1 MRGASQD
8 RLNVFV
14 GATPTVQACRVLG
27 LFAHPDDEIFCAGGT
42 LARLA
47 ESGATTAVVS
57 LTRGETGQIHDADV
71 ATRRTLGAVR
81 VGELAAA
88 ASALGVG
95 RATCFDLGDGRL
107 EERTGD
113 VVQLVRTI
121 LGEFAPHTVITFG
134 PDGAFGHPDHIT
146 SCTAT
151 LELAPTMDRPPR
163 IVHARFPS
171 REQLL
176 VDELVSWLTSTES
189 RFDGTVAFGHALKL
203 FADGSSMLGFAAD
216 HLAVEWFPAG
226 SFVIEQGE
234 PASQLFCILSGSVE
248 IVRERPDGKLE
259 RRDVVGAGSFVGED
273 GLATARP
280 RNAHVI
286 ARDDMTCLV
295 LARRPMSRSAG
306 RGAEATGTSAHSV
319 RNAPAPATGDW
330 FTVDVTSTLDRKV
343 AALAAHRSQ
352 YAMEADLLP
361 RSLLAPA
368 AG

>member
-1 MRGASQD
+1 MSEAPQD

-14 GATPTVQACRVLG
+14 GAAPTVQACRVLG

-57 LTRGETGQIHDADV
+57 LTRGEAGQIRDAKV
-71 ATRRTLGAVR
+71 ATRRTLGLVR
-81 VGELAAA
+81 AAELEAA
-88 ASALGVG
+88 ASALGVD

-107 EERTGD
+107 EARTGD
-113 VVQLVRTI
+113 VAQVIRTI
-121 LGEFAPHTVITFG
+121 LAEFDPHTVITFG
-134 PDGAFGHPDHIT
+134 TDGAFGHPDHVT

-151 LELAPTMDRPPR
+151 FEAARTMDRPPR

-176 VDELVSWLTSTES
+176 VDELVTWLTSTES
-189 RFDGTVAFGHALKL
+189 RFAGTAAFGHALKL

-248 IVRERPDGKLE
+248 IVREEPDGKLE
-259 RRDVVGAGSFVGED
+259 RLDVVGTGSFVGED
-273 GLATARP
+273 GLATGRP

-286 ARDDMTCLV
+286 ARDDVTCLV
-295 LARRPMSRSAG
+295 LAPRAMSRSAG
-306 RGAEATGTSAHSV
+306 RGAGATGTSASSV
-319 RNAPAPATGDW
+319 RNAPDPADPRLVHCRRDVDPRPEGGCAGRAPLAVRDGGRPAA
-330 FTVDVTSTLDRKV
+330 SV
-343 AALAAHRSQ
+343 AAGAS
-352 YAMEADLLP
+352 
-361 RSLLAPA
+361 